1 MNTQDFADQW
11 IRNTKCP
18 TGIKCD
24 FESGSFGGDNY
35 EIFANYIQD
44 KYGDKQFG
52 TMESA
57 HWVLDQRFTDMKQ
70 LYFMDVLEGKLSAKE
85 AIKKI
90 RQSICNK

>member
-24 FESGSFGGDNY
+24 FESGSFGGDNN

-44 KYGDKQFG
+44 KYGDKQLG

-57 HWVLDQRFTDMKQ
+57 H
-70 LYFMDVLEGKLSAKE
+70 
-85 AIKKI
+85 
-90 RQSICNK
+90 

>member
-1 MNTQDFADQW
+1 MGCFKKKSPHKEQAIRFLLEMNTQDFADQW

-24 FESGSFGGDNY
+24 FESGSFGGDNN

-44 KYGDKQFG
+44 KYGDKQLG

-57 HWVLDQRFTDMKQ
+57 H
-70 LYFMDVLEGKLSAKE
+70 
-85 AIKKI
+85 
-90 RQSICNK
+90 